1 MTERTIP
8 MFPLSLVLFPEQI
21 LPLHIFEDRYRT
33 MVEEI
38 IDDDREFGVVLIERG
53 SEVGGGDTRKSI
65 GTLAEIID
73 SEKSND
79 GRWLLIT
86 KGTKRIET
94 SRWLEDSPYPRAEVS
109 FLDEEEFISFDA
121 QEWLKI
127 VTHMRRVLAIL
138 AELGDDV
145 APISINISEEPLLGS
160 FQMSSILPITPFDS
174 QKLLEVVSVD
184 ERCALLKRFL
194 VNIEETANSRLLE

>member
-38 IDDDREFGVVLIERG
+38 IDNDREFGVVLIERG
-53 SEVGGGDTRKSI
+53 SEVGGGDARKTI

-73 SEKSND
+73 SKKSND

-109 FLDEEEFISFDA
+109 FLDEEEFISFDTE
-121 QEWLKI
+121 EWLKI

-145 APISINISEEPLLGS
+145 APISINISDDPLLGS

-174 QKLLEVVSVD
+174 QKLLEVASVD

-194 VNIEETANSRLLE
+194 VDIEETANSRLLE

>member
-1 MTERTIP
+1 MGDRTIP
-8 MFPLSLVLFPEQI
+8 MFPLSLVLFPGQI

-38 IDDDREFGVVLIERG
+38 IDKDREFGVVLIERG
-53 SEVGGGDTRKSI
+53 SEIGGGDTRKNV
-65 GTLAEIID
+65 GTLAEIIE

-94 SRWLEDSPYPRAEVS
+94 SRWLEDCPYPRAEVS
-109 FLDEEEFISFDA
+109 FLDEEEFLSGDTGD
-121 QEWLKI
+121 WRKI

-138 AELGDDV
+138 SELGDDV
-145 APISINISEEPLLGS
+145 APISINISEDPHVGS

-174 QKLLEVVSVD
+174 QKLLEVDSVSK
-184 ERCALLKRFL
+184 RCTLLKKFL
-194 VNIEETANSRLLE
+194 TNLEETANSRLLG

>member
-38 IDDDREFGVVLIERG
+38 IDDDRKFGVVLIERG

-86 KGTKRIET
+86 KGTKRIKT

-121 QEWLKI
+121 QEWLKM

>member
-1 MTERTIP
+1 MTKRTIP

-174 QKLLEVVSVD
+174 QKLLEVASVD
-184 ERCALLKRFL
+184 ERCVLLKRFL

>member
-1 MTERTIP
+1 MGDRTLP
-8 MFPLSLVLFPEQI
+8 MFPLSLVLFPGQI
-21 LPLHIFEDRYRT
+21 LPLHVFEDRYRT

-38 IDDDREFGVVLIERG
+38 IDKDREFGVVLIERG
-53 SEVGGGDTRKSI
+53 SEIGGGDTRKSV

-109 FLDEEEFISFDA
+109 FLDEEEFLSGDTGD
-121 QEWLKI
+121 WRKI
-127 VTHMRRVLAIL
+127 VTHMRRVLAVL
-138 AELGDDV
+138 SELGDDV
-145 APISINISEEPLLGS
+145 APIYINISVDPHVGS

-174 QKLLEVVSVD
+174 QKLLEVGSLSK
-184 ERCALLKRFL
+184 RCALLKKFL
-194 VNIEETANSRLLE
+194 VNLEETATSRLFG

>member
-1 MTERTIP
+1 MAERTIP
-8 MFPLSLVLFPEQI
+8 MFPLSLVLFPGQI
-21 LPLHIFEDRYRT
+21 LPLHIFEDRYRI

-38 IDDDREFGVVLIERG
+38 IDDAREFGVVLIERG
-53 SEVGGGDTRKSI
+53 SEVGGGDARKSI

-73 SEKSND
+73 SKKSND

-109 FLDEEEFISFDA
+109 FLDEEEFISFDTE
-121 QEWLKI
+121 EWLKI

-145 APISINISEEPLLGS
+145 APISINISDDPLLGS

-174 QKLLEVVSVD
+174 QKLLEVASVD

-194 VNIEETANSRLLE
+194 VDIEETANSRLLE

>member
-1 MTERTIP
+1 MGDKKIP

-38 IDDDREFGVVLIERG
+38 IDKAREFGIVLIERG
-53 SEVGGGDTRKSI
+53 SEVGGGDTRKSV

-86 KGTKRIET
+86 KGTKRIEV

-109 FLDEEEFISFDA
+109 FLDEEEFVSYDR
-121 QEWLKI
+121 EDWRKI
-127 VTHMRRVLAIL
+127 VTHMRRVLAVL

-145 APISINISEEPLLGS
+145 APISINISEDPYLGS

-174 QKLLEVVSVD
+174 QKLLEVDSVSK
-184 ERCALLKRFL
+184 RCSLLKNFL
-194 VNIEETANSRLLE
+194 VNLEETASSRLLG

>member
-1 MTERTIP
+1 MGYRTIP
-8 MFPLSLVLFPEQI
+8 MFPLGLVLFPGQV
-21 LPLHIFEDRYRT
+21 LPLHVFEDRYRI

-38 IDDDREFGVVLIERG
+38 IDKDREFGVVLIERG
-53 SEVGGGDTRKSI
+53 SEVGGGDTRKNV

-79 GRWLLIT
+79 GRWLLLT
-86 KGTKRIET
+86 EGTKRIET

-109 FLDEEEFISFDA
+109 FLDEDKFLPHDT
-121 QEWLKI
+121 QDWLKI
-127 VTHMRRVLAIL
+127 VTHMRRVLAVL

-145 APISINISEEPLLGS
+145 APISIDISEDPHLGS

-174 QKLLEVVSVD
+174 QKLLEVDSVR
-184 ERCALLKRFL
+184 ERCTLLKRFL
-194 VNIEETANSRLLE
+194 ANLEETASSRLLE

>member
-109 FLDEEEFISFDA
+109 FLDEEEFVSFDA

-174 QKLLEVVSVD
+174 QKLLEVASVD

>member
-1 MTERTIP
+1 MGDRTIP
-8 MFPLSLVLFPEQI
+8 MFPLSLVLFPGQI
-21 LPLHIFEDRYRT
+21 LPLHVFEDRYRT

-38 IDDDREFGVVLIERG
+38 IDKDREFGVVLIERG
-53 SEVGGGDTRKSI
+53 SEIGGGDTRKSV

-109 FLDEEEFISFDA
+109 FLDEEEFLFCTDSFFS
-121 QEWLKI
+121 
-127 VTHMRRVLAIL
+127 VLVL
-138 AELGDDV
+138 FSEDKELSDLV
-145 APISINISEEPLLGS
+145 SIDFFEESVFLS
-160 FQMSSILPITPFDS
+160 AFTDFSSSD
-174 QKLLEVVSVD
+174 
-184 ERCALLKRFL
+184 FL
-194 VNIEETANSRLLE
+194 FE

>member
-1 MTERTIP
+1 MGDRTIP
-8 MFPLSLVLFPEQI
+8 MFPLSLVLFPGQI

-38 IDDDREFGVVLIERG
+38 IDKDREFGVVLIERG
-53 SEVGGGDTRKSI
+53 SEVGGGDTRKSV

-109 FLDEEEFISFDA
+109 FLSEERFGSYDTEN
-121 QEWLKI
+121 WLKI

-145 APISINISEEPLLGS
+145 APISINISEDPYMGS
-160 FQMSSILPITPFDS
+160 FQMSSILPITSFDS
-174 QKLLEVVSVD
+174 QKLLEVDSVSK
-184 ERCALLKRFL
+184 RCALLNKFL
-194 VNIEETANSRLLE
+194 VNLEETATSRLFG

>member
-1 MTERTIP
+1 MGDRTIP
-8 MFPLSLVLFPEQI
+8 MFPLSLVLFPGQI
-21 LPLHIFEDRYRT
+21 LPLHIFEDRYRI

-38 IDDDREFGVVLIERG
+38 IDKDREFGVVLIERG
-53 SEVGGGDTRKSI
+53 SEVGGGDTRKNV

-73 SEKSND
+73 SEKSSD

-109 FLDEEEFISFDA
+109 FLDEEELVSCDTE
-121 QEWLKI
+121 EWLKI
-127 VTHMRRVLAIL
+127 VTHMRRVLAVL
-138 AELGDDV
+138 AELGDEV
-145 APISINISEEPLLGS
+145 APISIKISEDPYMGS

-174 QKLLEVVSVD
+174 QKLLEVDSVNK
-184 ERCALLKRFL
+184 RCALLKKFL
-194 VNIEETANSRLLE
+194 VNLEETASSRLLG

>member
-8 MFPLSLVLFPEQI
+8 MFPLSLVLFPGQI

>member
-8 MFPLSLVLFPEQI
+8 MFPLSLVLFPGQI

-38 IDDDREFGVVLIERG
+38 INEDREFGVVLIERG
-53 SEVGGGDTRKSI
+53 SEVGGGDTRKSV
-65 GTLAEIID
+65 GTLAKIID
-73 SEKSND
+73 SEKSSD

-86 KGTKRIET
+86 KGTKRIVT
-94 SRWLEDSPYPRAEVS
+94 SRWLEDSPYPRAEIS
-109 FLDEEEFISFDA
+109 FLDEEEFISCDA

-145 APISINISEEPLLGS
+145 APISSNISEDPLLGS

-174 QKLLEVVSVD
+174 QKLLEATSVS

>member
-1 MTERTIP
+1 MGDRTIP
-8 MFPLSLVLFPEQI
+8 MFPLSLVLFPGQI

-38 IDDDREFGVVLIERG
+38 IDKDREFGVVLIERG
-53 SEVGGGDTRKSI
+53 SEIGGGDTRKNV
-65 GTLAEIID
+65 GTLAEINE

-109 FLDEEEFISFDA
+109 FLDEEEFRSCDT
-121 QEWLKI
+121 EDWHKS
-127 VTHMRRVLAIL
+127 VTHMRRVLALL

-145 APISINISEEPLLGS
+145 APISINISEDPSVGS
-160 FQMSSILPITPFDS
+160 FQMSSILPITSFDS
-174 QKLLEVVSVD
+174 QKLLEVDSVSK
-184 ERCALLKRFL
+184 RCALLKKFL
-194 VNIEETANSRLLE
+194 VNLEETATSRLLG

>member
-1 MTERTIP
+1 
-8 MFPLSLVLFPEQI
+8 
-21 LPLHIFEDRYRT
+21 

-38 IDDDREFGVVLIERG
+38 IDKAREFGIVLIERG
-53 SEVGGGDTRKSI
+53 SEVGGGDTRKSV

-86 KGTKRIET
+86 KGTKRIEV

-109 FLDEEEFISFDA
+109 FLDEEEFVSCDT
-121 QEWLKI
+121 EDWLEI
-127 VTHMRRVLAIL
+127 VTHMRRVLAFL

-145 APISINISEEPLLGS
+145 APISINISEDPYMGS
-160 FQMSSILPITPFDS
+160 FQMSSILPITTFDS
-174 QKLLEVVSVD
+174 QKLLEVDSVSK
-184 ERCALLKRFL
+184 RCALLRKYL
-194 VNIEETANSRLLE
+194 VNLEETASSRLLG

>member
-79 GRWLLIT
+79 GRWLLIA
-86 KGTKRIET
+86 KGTKRIKT

-109 FLDEEEFISFDA
+109 FLDEEEFISCDA

-145 APISINISEEPLLGS
+145 APISINISEDPLLGS

-174 QKLLEVVSVD
+174 QKLLEAASVD

>member
-94 SRWLEDSPYPRAEVS
+94 SRWLEDSPYPRAEIS

>member
-1 MTERTIP
+1 MGDRTIP
-8 MFPLSLVLFPEQI
+8 MFPLSLVFFPGQI

-38 IDDDREFGVVLIERG
+38 IDKDREFGVVLIERG
-53 SEVGGGDTRKSI
+53 SEVGGGDTRKSV

-86 KGTKRIET
+86 KGTKRIEV

-109 FLDEEEFISFDA
+109 FLDEEEFVSYDR
-121 QEWLKI
+121 EDWRKI
-127 VTHMRRVLAIL
+127 VTHMRRVLAVL

-145 APISINISEEPLLGS
+145 APISINISEDPYLGS

-174 QKLLEVVSVD
+174 QKLLEVDSVSK
-184 ERCALLKRFL
+184 RCSLLKNFL
-194 VNIEETANSRLLE
+194 VNLEETASSRLLG

>member
-1 MTERTIP
+1 MGNRTIP
-8 MFPLSLVLFPEQI
+8 MFPLSLVLFPGQI
-21 LPLHIFEDRYRT
+21 LPLHIFEERYRT

-38 IDDDREFGVVLIERG
+38 INKDREFGVVLIERG
-53 SEVGGGDTRKSI
+53 SEVGGGDTRKSV

-86 KGTKRIET
+86 KGTRRIET
-94 SRWLEDSPYPRAEVS
+94 SKWLEDSPYPRAEIS
-109 FLDEEEFISFDA
+109 FLDEEEFVSYDTEDWF
-121 QEWLKI
+121 KI
-127 VTHMRRVLAIL
+127 VIHMRRVLAVL

-145 APISINISEEPLLGS
+145 APISIDISEDPHMGS

-174 QKLLEVVSVD
+174 QKLLEVDSVSK
-184 ERCALLKRFL
+184 RCSLLKKFL
-194 VNIEETANSRLLE
+194 VNLEETASSRLRG

>member
-1 MTERTIP
+1 MGNRTIP
-8 MFPLSLVLFPEQI
+8 MFPLSLVLFPGQI
-21 LPLHIFEDRYRT
+21 LPLHIFEERYRT

-38 IDDDREFGVVLIERG
+38 INKDREFGVVLIERG
-53 SEVGGGDTRKSI
+53 SEVGGGDTRKSV

-86 KGTKRIET
+86 KGTRRIET
-94 SRWLEDSPYPRAEVS
+94 SKWLEDSPYPRAEIS
-109 FLDEEEFISFDA
+109 FLDEEEFVSYDTEDWF
-121 QEWLKI
+121 KI
-127 VTHMRRVLAIL
+127 VIHMRRVLAVL

-145 APISINISEEPLLGS
+145 APISIDISEDPHMGS

-174 QKLLEVVSVD
+174 QKLLEVDSVSK
-184 ERCALLKRFL
+184 RCSLLKNFL
-194 VNIEETANSRLLE
+194 VNLEETASSRLLG